1 MPEDTPPEW
10 QAAEYAKARLDLQ
23 LEVLNGVSLND
34 IRRKYNQDTVEGDDE
49 PMNVGD
55 ANVMLDDAAEKFSD
69 GVTSTVTSNVVP
81 METRPTPLED
91 FAPTIDI
98 PGTSEDKKA
107 KPPPAKEKEIE
118 PEEWIEPPPEQV
130 GEFHSDAFAHRDL
143 RALVA
148 RGPGGDEVAAPT
160 YSAKTFMSRWASF
173 DAPDTLVNQRLYKL
187 GDDSEMLVQMYQ
199 NVVEDES
206 ASSGPRKRVVS
217 RSVVITTDVLDD
229 VVLHWGVAKDE
240 PGGVDL
246 TRGVRVARHDGGC
259 ERHERRDHVRLWPRV
274 PPRRG
279 FRRRG

>member
-1 MPEDTPPEW
+1 MCSSDLASVRPVAARRSIATVTRAQGGQTAEGDRIADVSQIVVPEELIGIRAYVRWEEAGMPEDTPPEW

-23 LEVLNGVSLND
+23 LEVLKGASLND

-118 PEEWIEPPPEQV
+118 PEEI
-130 GEFHSDAFAHRDL
+130 GRAH
-143 RALVA
+143 V
-148 RGPGGDEVAAPT
+148 
-160 YSAKTFMSRWASF
+160 
-173 DAPDTLVNQRLYKL
+173 
-187 GDDSEMLVQMYQ
+187 
-199 NVVEDES
+199 
-206 ASSGPRKRVVS
+206 
-217 RSVVITTDVLDD
+217 
-229 VVLHWGVAKDE
+229 
-240 PGGVDL
+240 
-246 TRGVRVARHDGGC
+246 
-259 ERHERRDHVRLWPRV
+259 
-274 PPRRG
+274 
-279 FRRRG
+279 